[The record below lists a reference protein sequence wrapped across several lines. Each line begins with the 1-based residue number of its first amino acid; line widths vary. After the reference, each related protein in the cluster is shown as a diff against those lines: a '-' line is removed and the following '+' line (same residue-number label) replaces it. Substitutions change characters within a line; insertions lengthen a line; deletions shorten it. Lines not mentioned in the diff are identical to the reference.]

1 MDNLQQL
8 LWINY
13 QLQFHLPLKQT
24 LMLMQFNYNL
34 ISAGREHFDHFTI
47 MIARRNW
54 CWLFTQ
60 TKYVKA
66 HIFMHLF
73 SSSLNQTFQKCLPN
87 FSLYGS
93 FMDATYLFY
102 WMCVKALS
110 WPTWSYDIFS
120 VCCLDLFIVRTNF
133 FFNSI
138 MTVRFWKSKNPALG
152 IDLWDKVPC
161 WGFLF
166 LHQHFFLPSG
176 LPLIQSNLVD
186 PWLDFVLWIQC
197 STRLTISIF
206 LSLSLSP
213 WCNTNP
219 EPALLFYS

>member
-1 MDNLQQL
+1 
-8 LWINY
+8 
-13 QLQFHLPLKQT
+13 
-24 LMLMQFNYNL
+24 
-34 ISAGREHFDHFTI
+34 
-47 MIARRNW
+47 
-54 CWLFTQ
+54 
-60 TKYVKA
+60 
-66 HIFMHLF
+66 
-73 SSSLNQTFQKCLPN
+73 
-87 FSLYGS
+87 
-93 FMDATYLFY
+93 
-102 WMCVKALS
+102 MCVKALS

-186 PWLDFVLWIQC
+186 PWLCTLNPMQYSPYHFYFSLIVSFPLMQHKSWASI
-197 STRLTISIF
+197 TILFIMNVKAMLT
-206 LSLSLSP
+206 
-213 WCNTNP
+213 
-219 EPALLFYS
+219 